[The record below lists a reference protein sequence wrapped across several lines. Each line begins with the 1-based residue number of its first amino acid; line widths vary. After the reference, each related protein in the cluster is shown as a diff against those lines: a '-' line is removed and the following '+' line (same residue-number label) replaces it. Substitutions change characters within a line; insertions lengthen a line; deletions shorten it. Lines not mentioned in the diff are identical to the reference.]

1 MPLIEFEL
9 AFEMRLETLPEFVRC
24 RRLVAIVQCP
34 LTESSINFTLAHSL
48 GVGNGAIVAPDASL
62 GITYVV
68 NATVDGSIGE
78 YLPADTPKAGLFS
91 QFLETS
97 LPSPAVRGLVQEFA
111 GYSLLNSTAF
121 QVGQL
126 WVGEGRNGKS
136 VGLEIVSAL
145 HAKPVAMRL
154 DNLTGFALQPLI
166 GASLAV
172 VSEALR

>member
-1 MPLIEFEL
+1 MKDRYVEIHGDG
-9 AFEMRLETLPEFVRC
+9 RLD
-24 RRLVAIVQCP
+24 
-34 LTESSINFTLAHSL
+34 
-48 GVGNGAIVAPDASL
+48 IVAPDASL

-172 VSEALR
+172 VSEAQLPSLVP